1 MKDYQSPRSYSLMVL
16 KTHSQKEDKSQKK
29 IEVQRD
35 NGIGILLMERFPW
48 IFSVNT
54 TWEDMAQNFG

>member
-35 NGIGILLMERFPW
+35 NGLV
-48 IFSVNT
+48 SC
-54 TWEDMAQNFG
+54 

>member
-29 IEVQRD
+29 LKSNVIMGWYPV
-35 NGIGILLMERFPW
+35 NGKIPLDI
-48 IFSVNT
+48 
-54 TWEDMAQNFG
+54 